1 MDLKKNESLRF
12 ERRAFLKG
20 VGACL
25 ALPALESFVPRTAFA
40 SVSTPGS
47 TGAVTASGAPLRTAF
62 ITFPNGAI
70 PAAWKTSG
78 EGAALQ
84 FGKTLQPLEP
94 VRNLVQ
100 VLGGLDLKAA
110 LSGPDGPGDHARG
123 NAALLTTVRLK
134 KSASDLHV
142 GVSIDQEI
150 ASKTGHQTRLPS
162 LELSGDRGPKSGVC
176 DSDYACAYQFNVSW
190 KTPTTP
196 MAAEHNPRLV
206 FERLFGEGA
215 PGQRAESLARRRAEQ
230 RSVLDFVM
238 AETESLNRKAS
249 VADRKK
255 LDEYL
260 TAVREIERR
269 IEASER
275 FADVPDPQ
283 RETPQGIP
291 RAYEEHI
298 AQMFDLLTLAFETD
312 STRVATF
319 QLAHDGSNRS
329 FDHIGISE
337 GHHELTHHRNNQE
350 WIRKIEEIDRW
361 YVGQFARFLKQLDD
375 KQDLDGKSMLYNS
388 QIVYASGNADGN
400 LHTHMDLPVVL
411 AGAGGGVYQTGRHVH
426 HGATPLAN
434 LYLRM
439 AQNAGLT
446 GLERFGD
453 STAPLANV

>member
-1 MDLKKNESLRF
+1 MNEDLRLN
-12 ERRAFLKG
+12 RRRFLKG
-20 VGACL
+20 VGACV
-25 ALPALESFVPRTAFA
+25 ALPVLESFVPRTALA
-40 SVSTPGS
+40 SVSAPAA
-47 TGAVTASGAPLRTAF
+47 TGAVTATGAPLRTAF

-70 PAAWKTSG
+70 PAAWASSG

-84 FGKTLQPLEP
+84 LGKTLQPLEP

-100 VLGGLDLKAA
+100 VFGGLDLQAA
-110 LSGPDGPGDHARG
+110 LAGPDGAGDHARG
-123 NAALLTTVRLK
+123 SAALLTTVRLN
-134 KSASDLHV
+134 KSASDLRV

-150 ASKTGHQTRLPS
+150 AGKVGQQTRLPS
-162 LELSGDRGPKSGVC
+162 LELSADRGPKSGAC
-176 DSDYACAYQFNVSW
+176 DSGYACAYQYNVSW
-190 KTPTTP
+190 KTATTP
-196 MAAEHNPRLV
+196 MAPEHNPRLV

-269 IEASER
+269 IQASER
-275 FADVPDPQ
+275 FADAPDPG
-283 RETPQGIP
+283 REAPQGVP
-291 RAYEEHI
+291 RAYEEHV
-298 AQMFDLLTLAFETD
+298 AQMFDLLVLAFETD

-350 WIRKIEEIDRW
+350 WVRKIAEIDRW
-361 YVGQFARFLKQLDD
+361 YVGQFARFLKALDD
-375 KQDLDGKSMLYNS
+375 KQDADGKSMLYNS
-388 QIVYASGNADGN
+388 QIVYASGNSDGN
-400 LHTHMDLPVVL
+400 RHTHVDLPVVL
-411 AGAGGGVYQTGRHVH
+411 AGAGGGAYQGARHVN

-439 AQNAGLT
+439 AQTAGLT
-446 GLERFGD
+446 SLERFGD
-453 STAPLANV
+453 STGVLANA

>member
-1 MDLKKNESLRF
+1 MNEALRLD
-12 ERRAFLKG
+12 RRRFLQS

-25 ALPALESFVPRTAFA
+25 ALPALESLGARTALA
-40 SVSTPGS
+40 SAGAAEAA
-47 TGAVTASGAPLRTAF
+47 GAVTATGAPLRTAF

-70 PAAWKTSG
+70 PAAWASSG
-78 EGAALQ
+78 EGAALEL
-84 FGKTLQPLEP
+84 GKTLKPLES

-100 VLGGLDLKAA
+100 VFGGLDLEAA
-110 LSGPDGPGDHARG
+110 LAGPDGPGDHARG
-123 NAALLTTVRLK
+123 NAALLTTVRLN
-134 KSASDLHV
+134 KSASDLRV

-150 ASKTGHQTRLPS
+150 AGKVGQQTRLPS
-162 LELSGDRGPKSGVC
+162 LELSGDRGPRSGAC
-176 DSDYACAYQFNVSW
+176 DSGYACAYQYNVSW
-190 KTPTTP
+190 KSPTTP
-196 MAAEHNPRLV
+196 MAPEHNPRLV

-249 VADRKK
+249 VADRQK

-275 FADVPDPQ
+275 FADAPDPG
-283 RETPQGIP
+283 REAPQGIP

-298 AQMFDLLTLAFETD
+298 AQMFDLLVLAFETD

-350 WIRKIEEIDRW
+350 WVRKIEEIDRW
-361 YVGQFARFLKQLDD
+361 YVQQFARFLKALDEKKD
-375 KQDLDGKSMLYNS
+375 ADGKSMLYNS
-388 QIVYASGNADGN
+388 QIVYASGNSDGN
-400 LHTHMDLPVVL
+400 RHTHVDLPVVL
-411 AGAGGGVYQTGRHVH
+411 AGAGGGTYKTCRHVN

-439 AQNAGLT
+439 AQNAGVT

-453 STAPLANV
+453 STAALTNV

>member
-1 MDLKKNESLRF
+1 MNNALRTN
-12 ERRAFLKG
+12 RRGFLKG
-20 VGACL
+20 VGACV
-25 ALPALESFVPRTAFA
+25 ALPVLESFLPRTAFA
-40 SVSTPGS
+40 SAVTTEA
-47 TGAVTASGAPLRTAF
+47 TGAVTATGAPLRTAF

-70 PAAWKTSG
+70 PAAWASSG

-84 FGKTLQPLEP
+84 LGKTLQPLEP

-100 VLGGLDLKAA
+100 VFGGLDLQAA
-110 LSGPDGPGDHARG
+110 LAGPDGAGDHARG
-123 NAALLTTVRLK
+123 SAALLTTVRLN
-134 KSASDLHV
+134 KSASDLRV

-150 ASKTGHQTRLPS
+150 AGKVGQQTRLPS
-162 LELSGDRGPKSGVC
+162 LELSADRGPKSGAC
-176 DSDYACAYQFNVSW
+176 DSGYACAYQYNVSW
-190 KTPTTP
+190 KTATTP
-196 MAAEHNPRLV
+196 MAPEHNPRLV

-249 VADRKK
+249 VADRAK

-275 FADVPDPQ
+275 FADAPDPG
-283 RETPQGIP
+283 REAPQGIP
-291 RAYEEHI
+291 RAYEEHV
-298 AQMFDLLTLAFETD
+298 AQMFDLLALAFETD

-337 GHHELTHHRNNQE
+337 GHHELTHHRNNQG
-350 WIRKIEEIDRW
+350 WVRKIEEIDRW
-361 YVGQFARFLKQLDD
+361 YVGQFARFLKTLDD
-375 KQDLDGKSMLYNS
+375 KQDIDGKSMLYNS
-388 QIVYASGNADGN
+388 QIVYASGNSDGN
-400 LHTHMDLPVVL
+400 RHTHVDLPVVL
-411 AGAGGGVYQTGRHVH
+411 AGGGGGVYQTGRHVH

-453 STAPLANV
+453 STAPLANL

>member
-1 MDLKKNESLRF
+1 MNDALRLN
-12 ERRAFLKG
+12 RRRFLKG
-20 VGACL
+20 VGACV
-25 ALPALESFVPRTAFA
+25 ALPTLASLSARTAFA
-40 SVSTPGS
+40 SANAAEA
-47 TGAVTASGAPLRTAF
+47 TGAVTATGAPLRTAF

-70 PAAWKTSG
+70 HAAWASSG
-78 EGAALQ
+78 EGASLQ
-84 FGKTLQPLEP
+84 LGKTLQPLEP

-100 VLGGLDLKAA
+100 VFGGLDLQAA
-110 LSGPDGPGDHARG
+110 LAGPDGAGDHARG
-123 NAALLTTVRLK
+123 SAALLTTVRLN
-134 KSASDLHV
+134 KSASDLRV

-150 ASKTGHQTRLPS
+150 ASKTGGLTRLPS
-162 LELSGDRGPKSGVC
+162 LELSGDHGPKSGAC
-176 DSDYACAYQFNVSW
+176 DSGYACAYQFNVSW

-196 MAAEHNPRLV
+196 MAPEHNPRLV

-215 PGQRAESLARRRAEQ
+215 PDKRAESLARRRAEQ

-238 AETESLNRKAS
+238 AETESLNRGAS
-249 VADRKK
+249 VADRAK

-275 FADVPDPQ
+275 FADAPDPG
-283 RETPQGIP
+283 REAPQGIP

-298 AQMFDLLTLAFETD
+298 AQMFDLLALAFETD

-337 GHHELTHHRNNQE
+337 GHHELTHHRDNEE
-350 WIRKIEEIDRW
+350 WVRKIAEIDRW
-361 YVGQFARFLKQLDD
+361 YVSQFARFLKTLDD
-375 KQDLDGKSMLYNS
+375 KQDIDGKSMLYNS
-388 QIVYASGNADGN
+388 QIVYASGNSDGN
-400 LHTHMDLPVVL
+400 RHTHVDLPVVL
-411 AGAGGGVYQTGRHVH
+411 AGAGGGTYQGGRHVN

-453 STAPLANV
+453 STGVLANV